1 MTTCLHTP
9 SRLNFALE
17 IDGFFL
23 EIHLSF
29 IVIPQVLVAV
39 CTYNERSNIEE
50 LVARIFAAMPDSH
63 LLIVDDDSP
72 DGTSN
77 WVMEAMQSDDRL
89 RLIVRKETRGLGGA
103 TRTAFKYAVD
113 HRYLYLLN
121 LDGDLSHDPAVLPV
135 MLDMA
140 RDRQDVDVIVGSRYV
155 SEGAIHGWPLHR
167 RLMSRTVNF
176 FAKSILRLPVIDCSG
191 SMRCYRVSALAAID
205 PQTLTS
211 ESYSIL
217 EEVLMRLNK
226 LGCKMIEIP
235 IQFMDRERGSSK
247 LTTREAIKSATHLIQ
262 LAIRRR

>member
-1 MTTCLHTP
+1 MTTCLPTP
-9 SRLNFALE
+9 SRLNFVLE
-17 IDGFFL
+17 VDGHL
-23 EIHLSF
+23 HAIHTSF

-50 LVARIFAAMPDSH
+50 LVARIFAALPDSH

-72 DGTSN
+72 DGTAT
-77 WVMEAMQSDDRL
+77 WVMDAMKSDDRL
-89 RLIVRKETRGLGGA
+89 RLVVRKELRGLGGA
-103 TRTAFKYAVD
+103 MRTAFKYAVD
-113 HRYLYLLN
+113 HHYLYLLN

-155 SEGAIHGWPLHR
+155 SEGAIVGWPLHR
-167 RLMSRTVNF
+167 KLMSRTVNF
-176 FAKSILRLPVIDCSG
+176 FAKSILRLPVTDCSG

-235 IQFMDRERGSSK
+235 IQFIDRERGSSK
-247 LTTREAIKSATHLIQ
+247 LSTSEAVKSAAHLVQ
-262 LAIRRR
+262 LAFRRR